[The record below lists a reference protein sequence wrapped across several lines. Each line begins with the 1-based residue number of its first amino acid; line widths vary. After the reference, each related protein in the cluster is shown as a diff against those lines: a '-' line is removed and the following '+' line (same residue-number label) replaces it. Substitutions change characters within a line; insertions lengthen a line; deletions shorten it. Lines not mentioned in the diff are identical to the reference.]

1 MKSNFESIREDDE
14 SKEVIES
21 SKKEAPETLNANEKL
36 DESEFTEGEI
46 SDEKEVSSLEEP
58 DHLDIDDADL
68 NWNADDLTI
77 DDMENIDDTVENKP
91 WQEVP
96 LPDFVYKVKMRLEN
110 YQSTRISRQEQRL
123 DDGTYKGTPA
133 QDSSAGYWSGSRGN
147 SIFVFNP
154 DYIPQNSKMNPEQKT
169 YRDLDVSKIEY
180 KKGEPIFKDV
190 AKDTEKINMSED
202 RSDNFRQADQLLAEK
217 RGWTIQEAKQ
227 YREDNHLTWH
237 ERQDMRTIDLIP
249 SAINGSLAHQG
260 GVAFIKHD
268 LERTEKD

>member
-1 MKSNFESIREDDE
+1 MKPSFEGIRENDE
-14 SKEVIES
+14 SKEVMES
-21 SKKEAPETLNANEKL
+21 SKKETSEVFDTKEKL

-46 SDEKEVSSLEEP
+46 SDEKETPSLEKANY
-58 DHLDIDDADL
+58 LDIDDADL
-68 NWNADDLTI
+68 NWSADELTI

-96 LPDFVYKVKMRLEN
+96 LPDFVYKVKMKFEN
-110 YQSTRISRQEQRL
+110 YRSTRISRQEQRL

-133 QDSSAGYWSGSRGN
+133 QNSSAGHWSGSRGN
-147 SIFVFNP
+147 STFVLNP
-154 DYIPQNSKMNPEQKT
+154 DYIPQNSKMNPERKT

-190 AKDTEKINMSED
+190 ARDTEKINMTEN
-202 RSDNFRQADQLLAEK
+202 RIENFRQADQLLAEK

-237 ERQDMRTIDLIP
+237 ERQDMRTIDLVP

-260 GVAFIKHD
+260 GVAYIKRD
-268 LERTEKD
+268 LNRVDED